1 MAKSSTG
8 WSMSATNN
16 TALDYKLIVL
26 RVLDAKRNFVV
37 LVIQLTDD
45 VGTALQRS
53 AKLRRRRR
61 KVGWEGAIDGPFND
75 CRDVSL

>member
-1 MAKSSTG
+1 
-8 WSMSATNN
+8 MSATNN

-53 AKLRRRRR
+53 AKLRKKETENRLGGGHR
-61 KVGWEGAIDGPFND
+61 WAF
-75 CRDVSL
+75 

>member
-1 MAKSSTG
+1 
-8 WSMSATNN
+8 MSATNN

-53 AKLRRRRR
+53 AKLS
-61 KVGWEGAIDGPFND
+61 EGDGKSAGRGP
-75 CRDVSL
+75 